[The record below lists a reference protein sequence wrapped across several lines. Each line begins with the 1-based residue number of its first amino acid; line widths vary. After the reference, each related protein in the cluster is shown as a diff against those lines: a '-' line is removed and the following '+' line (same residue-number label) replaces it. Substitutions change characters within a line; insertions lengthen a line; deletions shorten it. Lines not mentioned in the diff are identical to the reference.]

1 MLSQRL
7 ASFQPVGI
15 FAMRVVLSGMVLAY
29 GIARLSGG
37 MAPFTAAVTSIGL
50 PRWVAPAASWI
61 EILAAAMLVIGL
73 QTRLAAAVIF
83 LFMGIGIRLHF
94 REGLAGYDA
103 YLSHATLALALV
115 FFGAGPWSIDNKSRP
130 ASGRRK

>member
-7 ASFQPVGI
+7 ASLQPVGI
-15 FAMRVVLSGMVLAY
+15 FVMRVVLGGIVLVY
-29 GIARLSGG
+29 TVKRLSGG
-37 MAPFTAAVTSIGL
+37 LAAFSSVLTPLGL
-50 PRWVAPAASWI
+50 PNWLAPAASWV
-61 EILAAAMLVIGL
+61 ELLAAAMLVIGL
-73 QTRLAAAVIF
+73 QTRVAAAIILV
-83 LFMGIGIRLHF
+83 FMGIGIRIHF

-130 ASGRRK
+130 ATGRRR